1 MASIEW
7 TDPASAQL
15 EALSEKLAFEIVRRV
30 DLLATFPEM
39 GVSVKSQYPSLQTCR
54 QLIVKR
60 SHRVI
65 YEFERATNTV
75 YILAVQHCRQ
85 LLPAA
90 SELKRRR
97 EHESES

>member
-1 MASIEW
+1 MVSIEW
-7 TDPASAQL
+7 PDPAFAQL
-15 EALSEKLAFEIVRRV
+15 EALPEKLAFEIVRRV
-30 DLLATFPEM
+30 DMLATFPEM
-39 GVSVKSQYPSLQTCR
+39 GISLKSQYPALKNCR

-65 YEFERATNTV
+65 YEFEQATNTI

-85 LLPAA
+85 SLPAA

-97 EHESES
+97 EPRTDS